1 MKAYLLKGFG
11 VLALAGLL
19 GFLYVKSTSVDA
31 DKHVRVTAQLRQLR
45 QLDATLSQYVLQSRF
60 GLLNNFDPIVVSQ
73 RQISDVLNELRELR
87 PDVFVE
93 GEDVIRKRFESYL
106 AARAEKDE
114 LLETFKSQN
123 AVLRN
128 SVRYFPLVVE
138 QLLEGADRIRDGDPL
153 EIIIRDD
160 LFQHMLVYQLNPSE
174 HGRRAIMESLS
185 ELTLRKSRYNPIQ
198 QRRVE
203 SLVKHSAIMLAY
215 KDETERTVTKILAS
229 ETVKLG
235 DEIFNLY
242 SGYFEKAERDANLY
256 RFWLL
261 LFALSALFYGGYAL
275 IRISRA
281 RDELNASLTELE
293 FQKFALDQHSIVSI
307 ADRGGRITYVNNK
320 FTQISQYSAEEL
332 LGQDH
337 RLLNS
342 GFHTHEF
349 FKEMWSTIGH
359 GQVWHGEVRNRKK
372 DGSFYW
378 VDSSIIPLL
387 DESGK
392 PQRYISI
399 RTDITERKNLDAV
412 MQSQRD
418 FYERISETL
427 GEGLYVQDAN
437 GCCIYMNS
445 EAERMLGWTR
455 SEFIGKPVHDT
466 IHTQTAEGAPLSAS
480 ECPINLTT
488 RTGTRMSSEDQ
499 VFVHRDG
506 SVFPVAVV
514 SQGYF
519 SEGVYQG
526 AVVAF
531 QDISL
536 RQNNEVLIK
545 QATERLNLALE
556 GSNLVLWDWNLVTNV
571 VYLSEYWGDLL
582 GGEHKPTWTSAAELN
597 ELAHPDD
604 RLMLQQEIVAVLK
617 GSVSL
622 YETEHRVRH
631 SSGGWVWIQSHGKVV
646 ERAADGRA
654 LRMTG
659 TNADISARK
668 KAEAALRKAKESA
681 EEVSRLKSDFLSNM
695 SHEIRTPMNG
705 IIGMTDL
712 ALDTPLND
720 EQREY
725 LGLVKSSA
733 NSLLSIIN
741 DILDFSKIEAGRM
754 DIEIIEFSLEQML
767 RETMKTLAFR
777 AHQKNLEL
785 LLHIAPD
792 VPERLMGDPGRMRQ
806 VLVNLVGNAI
816 KFTDQGEIEVQV
828 KTLAGISD
836 GVAQLQFSVRDTGI
850 GIPHDKLD
858 VIFESFSQADTSTT
872 RKYGGTGLG
881 LTISSQLIDLMGG
894 RIWPESEPGK
904 GSTFF
909 FTLSLPAVSSDALA
923 AYQKTGRVTGMPV
936 LVVDDNSTNRRVL
949 TEMLQNWKMTPTAV
963 SGASEALE
971 VLAQAYRNGK
981 PYPLALVDMQMP
993 GMDGFELAENIRKH
1007 PEYLASTIMMLT
1019 SDGKRGDATRCRELG
1034 IASYLMKPIAQS
1046 ELLDAIMTALG
1057 EPAQVHQP
1065 ALITRHSL
1073 RESRHS
1079 LNLLLAEDNAIN
1091 QTLAI
1096 RLLQKLGHQ
1105 VTLAKN
1111 GLEAV
1116 QQWQTGNFD
1125 AILMDVDMPE
1135 MNGYEATAAIRA
1147 HESTTGKHIAIV
1159 AMTAH
1164 AMQGSREEC
1173 LRAGMDGYLSKPIDT
1188 DALWL
1193 ELDGIGKS
1201 LQHEGESGLVAPT
1214 GMVADFK
1221 KSLALMDDS
1230 RELFEEIVQ
1239 LFQQDGPKYLQN
1251 AKLALE
1257 QGNADQVKHAA
1268 HAIKGMVGVFAAER
1282 TMDAAAKVEQL
1293 AGDPQCGEALKQ
1305 LEIELLTLQEA
1316 IKAYQS

>member
-1 MKAYLLKGFG
+1 MRTYLLKGFG
-11 VLALAGLL
+11 VLVLAGLL

-31 DKHVRVTAQLRQLR
+31 DKHVRVTAQLRKLR
-45 QLDATLSQYVLQSRF
+45 QLDATLSQYVLQSRY
-60 GLLNNFDPIVVSQ
+60 GLLSNFDPLVVSQ
-73 RQISDVLNELRELR
+73 RHISDVLNELRKLR

-93 GEDVIRKRFESYL
+93 GNDVIFKRFESYL
-106 AARAEKDE
+106 AARTEKDE

-128 SVRYFPLVVE
+128 SVRYFPLIVE
-138 QLLEGADRIRDGDPL
+138 QLLEGADRLRDGDPL

-160 LFQHMLVYQLNPSE
+160 LLQHMLVYQLNPSE

-185 ELTLRKSRYNPIQ
+185 ELTLRKQRYTQVQ
-198 QRRVE
+198 QRRIE
-203 SLVKHSAIMLAY
+203 SLVKHAAIMLAY
-215 KDETERTVTKILAS
+215 KDETERTVSKILSS
-229 ETVKLG
+229 ETVSLG

-261 LFALSALFYGGYAL
+261 LFALSGLFYGGYAL
-275 IRISRA
+275 VRISRA
-281 RDELNASLTELE
+281 RDELNTSLTELE

-307 ADRGGRITYVNNK
+307 ADRSGRITYVNKK
-320 FTQISQYSAEEL
+320 FTQISQYSAEDL
-332 LGQDH
+332 IGQDH

-342 GFHTHEF
+342 GFHSHEF

-412 MQSQRD
+412 MLSQRD

-427 GEGLYVQDAN
+427 GEGLYVQDAK
-437 GCCIYMNS
+437 GYCIYMNS

-466 IHTQTAEGAPLSAS
+466 IHTVTAEGAPLSS
-480 ECPINLTT
+480 EECSINRTT
-488 RTGTRMSSEDQ
+488 RTGKRMSSEDQ
-499 VFVHRDG
+499 VFVRRDG
-506 SVFPVAVV
+506 GVFPVAVV

-519 SEGVYQG
+519 SEGIYQG

-531 QDISL
+531 QDITL
-536 RQNNEVLIK
+536 RKHNEMLVK
-545 QATERLNLALE
+545 QATDRLNLALE
-556 GSNLVLWDWNLVTNV
+556 GSNLVLWDWNLVTNE

-582 GGEHKPTWTSAAELN
+582 GGEHKPTWMSAGELN

-604 RLMLQQEIVAVLK
+604 RIKLQQEIIAVLK
-617 GSVSL
+617 GSSVL

-631 SSGGWVWIQSHGKVV
+631 TSGDWVWIQSHGKVV

-668 KAEAALRKAKESA
+668 GAEAALRKAKESA

-816 KFTDQGEIEVQV
+816 KFTEQGEIEVQV
-828 KTLAGISD
+828 KTLAGASD

-850 GIPHDKLD
+850 GIPHDKLS

-894 RIWPESEPGK
+894 RIWPESEVGK

-909 FTLSLPAVSSDALA
+909 FTLSLPAISSDALA
-923 AYQKTGRVTGMPV
+923 AYQATGNVTGMPV

-949 TEMLQNWKMTPTAV
+949 AEMLQNWKMVPTVV
-963 SGASEALE
+963 SDASEALKML
-971 VLAQAYRNGK
+971 VQAYRNGT

-993 GMDGFELAENIRKH
+993 DMDGFELAENIRKH
-1007 PEYLASTIMMLT
+1007 PEYLVSTIMMLT

-1057 EPAQVHQP
+1057 EPAQSSQP
-1065 ALITRHSL
+1065 VLITRHSL

-1079 LNLLLAEDNAIN
+1079 LNLLLAEDNVIN

-1116 QQWQTGNFD
+1116 QQWQTGSFD

-1147 HESTTGKHIAIV
+1147 HESETGKHISIV

-1173 LRAGMDGYLSKPIDT
+1173 LRAGMDGYLPKPIDT

-1193 ELDGIGKS
+1193 ELDRIGKA
-1201 LQHEGESGLVAPT
+1201 LQHEGGSEPAAPA
-1214 GMVADFK
+1214 GVVADFK

-1230 RELFEEIVQ
+1230 RELFDEIVQ
-1239 LFQQDGPKYLQN
+1239 LFQQDGSKYLQN

-1268 HAIKGMVGVFAAER
+1268 HAIKGMVGIFAAER
-1282 TMDAAAKVEQL
+1282 TMEAAAKVEKL
-1293 AGDPQCGEALKQ
+1293 AGEQQCGEALKE
-1305 LEIELLTLQEA
+1305 LENELLTLQEA